1 MRPIHLAQLDKTRP
15 VLVLTRDIVRP
26 HLTNVTVAPITTT
39 IRGLSTEVP
48 VGTANGLDHDSVISL
63 DNIQTIPARHLGRQV
78 GLLHIAQE
86 EALTRAIHAA
96 FDLEDL

>member
-1 MRPIHLAQLDKTRP
+1 MRPIHLARLDKTRP
-15 VLVLTRDIVRP
+15 VLVLTRDTVRT
-26 HLTNVTVAPITTT
+26 HLRTVTVAPITST

-63 DNIQTIPARHLGRQV
+63 DNIQTIPARQLGRPV
-78 GLLHIAQE
+78 GLLLIAQE
-86 EALTRAIHAA
+86 EALARAIHAA